1 LSGGNLTIE
10 FEIAEFE
17 LLIGAMEEVGHPLDT
32 YALAKLGRAL
42 AKMFSVDQDE
52 VAILTLNT
60 KLKNLKFVIPEKLSE
75 VGTIPLTSS
84 SALASRTARE
94 NRADLMNNFGTTRHA
109 TVFEGVPLG
118 RKPGE
123 LIQKIMSAPILNDE
137 KKVHGV
143 VQISRKGKTP
153 TDAGPD
159 FTQKELRTLVQLSPS
174 LHRFLNLYH
183 AVLKP

>member
-1 LSGGNLTIE
+1 MVRGQLMIE
-10 FEIAEFE
+10 QEVAEFE
-17 LLIGAMEEVGHPLDT
+17 VVIAAMENVGQPVDT
-32 YALAKLGRAL
+32 YALAKIGRDL
-42 AKMFSVDQDE
+42 AKMFKVDPDE

-84 SALASRTARE
+84 SALAARTARE
-94 NRADLMNNFGTTRHA
+94 NRADVMNTFGTTRHA

-123 LIQKIMSAPILNDE
+123 LIQKIMSAPILDE
-137 KKVHGV
+137 AKKVQGV
-143 VQISRKGKTP
+143 IQISRKGKTP
-153 TDAGPD
+153 SDSGPD
-159 FTQKELRTLVQLSPS
+159 FTQKELRALVQITPC

-183 AVLKP
+183 SV